1 VNRGNPPTCLLV
13 TSTNTGPT
21 IVRLT
26 DPSGVIDLTGL
37 PGAVDRTAISVPT
50 GTTRITAAQL
60 SAQGFTGI
68 DQIGGIGVAC
78 S

>member
-1 VNRGNPPTCLLV
+1 MVSPPGTYINSCRGGDGDVSLTINFDVTTRALVNRGNPPTCLLV

-37 PGAVDRTAISVPT
+37 
-50 GTTRITAAQL
+50 
-60 SAQGFTGI
+60 
-68 DQIGGIGVAC
+68 
-78 S
+78 